1 MPPASAPSTAAK
13 PASMERVWRG
23 GGLRGERMRNE
34 VRAATKA
41 QAAVTAYAAEHDLN
55 RFEVENQLR
64 QVTRHPPKPEE

>member
-1 MPPASAPSTAAK
+1 M
-13 PASMERVWRG
+13 
-23 GGLRGERMRNE
+23 
-34 VRAATKA
+34 RAATKA